1 MEHQSHIEDIMGSQI
16 EYLQTSR
23 ILDQTGASLLDYMI
37 VSVPLLL
44 IYWLITG
51 KDPNDSMFISLIVLL
66 YSILLPV
73 FWNGYLIGKRICGIR
88 IVKKDGSQ
96 VSLLTMFLRIIV
108 AGLVYTLT
116 FGLGLIASLILIGV
130 REDKRTLHDLISGTY
145 VTYAAPGEEELYTG
159 RTDRKERIMVR
170 SFYFGCIKNAMQQNI

>member
-1 MEHQSHIEDIMGSQI
+1 MNIYKPAGFWIR
-16 EYLQTSR
+16 L
-23 ILDQTGASLLDYMI
+23 GASLLDYII

-51 KDPNDSMFISLIVLL
+51 NDPNDSMFISLIVLL

-73 FWNGYLIGKRICGIR
+73 FWNGYVIGKRICGIR

-96 VSLLTMFLRIIV
+96 VSLLTMFLRVIV

-116 FGLGLIASLILIGV
+116 FGLA
-130 REDKRTLHDLISGTY
+130 
-145 VTYAAPGEEELYTG
+145 
-159 RTDRKERIMVR
+159 
-170 SFYFGCIKNAMQQNI
+170 